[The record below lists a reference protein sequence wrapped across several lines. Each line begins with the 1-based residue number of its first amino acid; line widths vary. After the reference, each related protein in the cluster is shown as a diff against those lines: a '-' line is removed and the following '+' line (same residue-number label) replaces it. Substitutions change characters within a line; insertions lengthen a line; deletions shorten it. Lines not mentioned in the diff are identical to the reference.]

1 MRQSLVATFASTA
14 AGMTGALGPPAASS
28 ALVAKPIGA
37 SAISRDYMMHMRY
50 MRCCNVII
58 VEIGV
63 RPFRNFQTNQA
74 FSRGG
79 SSFQSAPEEQRPNTC
94 DAKGN
99 HWSRLEQGFEVSR
112 T

>member
-14 AGMTGALGPPAASS
+14 AGMTGALGHPAASS

-37 SAISRDYMMHMRY
+37 SAISRDYMMRMRH

-63 RPFRNFQTNQA
+63 RPFPEFSEESGLFQGR
-74 FSRGG
+74 F
-79 SSFQSAPEEQRPNTC
+79 
-94 DAKGN
+94 
-99 HWSRLEQGFEVSR
+99 
-112 T
+112 